1 MSQIKNMK
9 KQTVSKKKAVVL
21 FSGGLDSTTCLYWA
35 LAKGYECV
43 ALNISYGQRHIK
55 EINCAKKICAKLG
68 VKMQSLNLNLPWLSA
83 ATSLIGK
90 NKALPKADLKTIHDK
105 KRLPSTYVPGR
116 NLLFISLAASFA
128 DSIGAN
134 VIIAGPNAVDY
145 SGYPDCRPQFYK
157 PLAKA
162 VAEGTSGALTGSKIK
177 ILTPLLKLS
186 KAQIA
191 KLGAKLKVP
200 FGLTWTCYKGG
211 AKPCGKC
218 DACLLRAQG
227 FKEAGILDK

>member
-1 MSQIKNMK
+1 MK
-9 KQTVSKKKAVVL
+9 KNNLKKEKAVVL

-35 LAKGYECV
+35 LSKGYDCV
-43 ALNISYGQRHIK
+43 ALNISYGQKHIK
-55 EINCAKKICAKLG
+55 EIACAKNICAKLG
-68 VKMQSLNLNLPWLSA
+68 VKMQSLNLNLPWLEG
-83 ATSLIGK
+83 ATSLVGK
-90 NKALPKADLKTIHDK
+90 NKVLPKASLKEIHNK
-105 KRLPSTYVPGR
+105 NRLPSTYVPGR
-116 NLLFISLAASFA
+116 NLLFIALAASFA
-128 DSIGAN
+128 DSIGATA
-134 VIIAGPNAVDY
+134 IIAGPNAIDY
-145 SGYPDCRPQFYK
+145 SGYPDCRPQFYT

-162 VAEGTSGALTGSKIK
+162 VKEGTSGALTGKKIK

-200 FGLTWTCYKGG
+200 FSLTWTCYKGG

>member
-1 MSQIKNMK
+1 MTKKNNIKK
-9 KQTVSKKKAVVL
+9 ELKTAVVL

-35 LAKGYECV
+35 LNKGYKCV

-55 EINCAKKICAKLG
+55 ETACAKKICAKLG
-68 VKMQSLNLNLPWLSA
+68 IKMESINLNLPWLKE
-83 ATSLIGK
+83 ATSLVGK
-90 NKALPKADLKTIHDK
+90 NKTLPEAKLKEIHNK

-128 DSIGAN
+128 DSIGATA
-134 VIIAGPNAVDY
+134 IIAGPNAIDY

-162 VAEGTSGALTGSKIK
+162 VKEGTSGAITGKNIE
-177 ILTPLLKLS
+177 IITPLLKLS

-218 DACLLRAQG
+218 DACILRAQG

>member
-1 MSQIKNMK
+1 MRRKKNLVK
-9 KQTVSKKKAVVL
+9 KEIKKAVVL

-35 LAKGYECV
+35 LDKGYDCV
-43 ALNISYGQRHIK
+43 ALNISYGQKHIK
-55 EINCAKKICAKLG
+55 EISCAKKICAKLG
-68 VKMQSLNLNLPWLSA
+68 VKMENINLNLPWLYK
-83 ATSLIGK
+83 ATSLVGK
-90 NKALPKADLKTIHDK
+90 NKPLPKANLKEIHNK
-105 KRLPSTYVPGR
+105 NRLPSTYVPGR
-116 NLLFISLAASFA
+116 NLLFIALAASYA
-128 DSIGAN
+128 DSIGAQA
-134 VIIAGPNAVDY
+134 IIAGPNAVDY

-162 VAEGTSGALTGSKIK
+162 VKEGTSGALSGKTIK

-227 FKEAGILDK
+227 FKEAGLLDK

>member
-1 MSQIKNMK
+1 MKQCRNKNK
-9 KQTVSKKKAVVL
+9 LSKANKKAVVL

-35 LAKGYECV
+35 LSKGYECI
-43 ALNISYGQRHIK
+43 ALNIAYGQRHIK
-55 EINCAKKICAKLG
+55 ETACAKKICSKLG
-68 VKMQSLNLNLPWLSA
+68 VKMQSINLSLPWLKE
-83 ATSLIGK
+83 ATSLVGK
-90 NKALPKADLKTIHDK
+90 NKTLPSENLEKIHNK

-116 NLLFISLAASFA
+116 NLLFIALAASYA
-128 DSIGAN
+128 DSIGAEA
-134 VIIAGPNAVDY
+134 IIAGPNAIDY
-145 SGYPDCRPQFYK
+145 SGYPDCRPEFYK
-157 PLAKA
+157 PLSKA
-162 VAEGTSGALTGSKIK
+162 VKEGTSGAISGKSIK
-177 ILTPLLKLS
+177 IITPLLKLS

-218 DACLLRAQG
+218 DACRLRAQG

>member
-1 MSQIKNMK
+1 MK
-9 KQTVSKKKAVVL
+9 DKKRLQKTKKAVVL

-55 EINCAKKICAKLG
+55 ETTCAKKICSKLG
-68 VKMQSLNLNLPWLSA
+68 VKMQSITLNLPWLKE
-83 ATSLIGK
+83 ATSLVGK
-90 NKALPKADLKTIHDK
+90 NKSLPSSNLKDIYNK

-116 NLLFISLAASFA
+116 NLLFISLAASYA
-128 DSIGAN
+128 DSIGAQA
-134 VIIAGPNAVDY
+134 IIAGPNAIDY

-157 PLAKA
+157 PLSKA
-162 VAEGTSGALTGSKIK
+162 VKEGTSGALSGENIE

-200 FGLTWTCYKGG
+200 FSLTWTCYKGG

>member
-1 MSQIKNMK
+1 MVQCKFKKNK
-9 KQTVSKKKAVVL
+9 GKGKKAVVL

-35 LAKGYECV
+35 LDKGYDCV
-43 ALNISYGQRHIK
+43 ALNISYGQKHIK
-55 EINCAKKICAKLG
+55 EITCAKKICTKLG
-68 VKMQSLNLNLPWLSA
+68 VKMQSLNLTLPWLES
-83 ATSLIGK
+83 ATSLVGK
-90 NKALPKADLKTIHDK
+90 NKALPTANLKEIHNK

-116 NLLFISLAASFA
+116 NLLFVALAASYA
-128 DSIGAN
+128 DSIGATA
-134 VIIAGPNAVDY
+134 IIAGPNAVDY

-162 VAEGTSGALTGSKIK
+162 VKEGTSGAISGKDIK
-177 ILTPLLKLS
+177 IITPLLKLS

-200 FGLTWTCYKGG
+200 FNLTWTCYKGG
-211 AKPCGKC
+211 KKPCGKC

>member
-1 MSQIKNMK
+1 MNNKKN
-9 KQTVSKKKAVVL
+9 TSKEPKKAVVL

-35 LAKGYECV
+35 LAKGYECI

-55 EINCAKKICAKLG
+55 ETACAKKICAKLG
-68 VKMQSLNLNLPWLSA
+68 VKMQSITLSLPWLKQ
-83 ATSLIGK
+83 ATSLVGK
-90 NKALPKADLKTIHDK
+90 NKSLPKAKLEEIHNK

-116 NLLFISLAASFA
+116 NLMFISLAASFA
-128 DSIGAN
+128 DSIGASA
-134 VIIAGPNAVDY
+134 IIAGPNAIDY

-162 VAEGTSGALTGSKIK
+162 VKEGTSGAVCGKSIK

-200 FGLTWTCYKGG
+200 FALTWTCYKGG
-211 AKPCGKC
+211 SKPCGKC

>member
-1 MSQIKNMK
+1 MIDKKGLQVKN
-9 KQTVSKKKAVVL
+9 KKAVVL

-55 EINCAKKICAKLG
+55 ETSCAKKICSKLG
-68 VKMQSLNLNLPWLSA
+68 VKMQSITLNLPWLQE
-83 ATSLIGK
+83 ATSLVGK
-90 NKALPKADLKTIHDK
+90 DKSLPTSNLKQIHNK

-116 NLLFISLAASFA
+116 NLLFISLAASYA
-128 DSIGAN
+128 DSIGATA
-134 VIIAGPNAVDY
+134 IIAGPNAVDY
-145 SGYPDCRPQFYK
+145 SGYPDCRPQFYE
-157 PLAKA
+157 PLSKA
-162 VAEGTSGALTGSKIK
+162 VKEGTSGAISGKSIK

-200 FGLTWTCYKGG
+200 FGLTWTCYNGSK
-211 AKPCGKC
+211 KPCGKC

>member
-1 MSQIKNMK
+1 MTNTKDIKKNFK
-9 KQTVSKKKAVVL
+9 TAVVL

-35 LAKGYECV
+35 LNKGYKCV

-55 EINCAKKICAKLG
+55 ETACAQKICAKLG
-68 VKMQSLNLNLPWLSA
+68 VKMQSINLNLPWLKE
-83 ATSLIGK
+83 ATSLVGK
-90 NKALPKADLKTIHDK
+90 NKILPAAKLKEIHNK

-128 DSIGAN
+128 DSIGATA
-134 VIIAGPNAVDY
+134 IIAGPNAIDY

-157 PLAKA
+157 PLAQA
-162 VAEGTSGALTGSKIK
+162 VKEGTSGAITGKNIE
-177 ILTPLLKLS
+177 IITPLLKLS

>member
-1 MSQIKNMK
+1 MNAKIKA
-9 KQTVSKKKAVVL
+9 KKAVVL

-35 LAKGYECV
+35 LSKGYECV
-43 ALNISYGQRHIK
+43 ALNISYGQRHVK
-55 EINCAKKICAKLG
+55 ETSCAKKICSKLG
-68 VKMQSLNLNLPWLSA
+68 VKMQSINLNLPWLKE
-83 ATSLIGK
+83 ATSLVGK
-90 NKALPKADLKTIHDK
+90 NKTLPNADLKEIHNK

-128 DSIGAN
+128 DSIGAQ

-162 VAEGTSGALTGSKIK
+162 VKEGTSGAISGKHIE

-211 AKPCGKC
+211 VKPCGKC
-218 DACLLRAQG
+218 DACRLRAQG

>member
-1 MSQIKNMK
+1 MRQDNKLTKKKIKK
-9 KQTVSKKKAVVL
+9 EKAVVL

-35 LAKGYECV
+35 LDKGYDCV
-43 ALNISYGQRHIK
+43 ALNISYGQKHIK
-55 EINCAKKICAKLG
+55 EIACAKKICAKLG
-68 VKMQSLNLNLPWLSA
+68 VKMQSLNLNLPWLEE
-83 ATSLIGK
+83 ATSLVGK
-90 NKALPKADLKTIHDK
+90 NKVLPKASLKEIHNK
-105 KRLPSTYVPGR
+105 NRLPSTYVPGR
-116 NLLFISLAASFA
+116 NLLFISLAASYA
-128 DSIGAN
+128 DSIGATA
-134 VIIAGPNAVDY
+134 IIAGPNAIDY
-145 SGYPDCRPQFYK
+145 SGYPDCRPQFYT

-162 VAEGTSGALTGSKIK
+162 VKEGTSGALTGKKIK
-177 ILTPLLKLS
+177 ILTPLLRLS

-200 FGLTWTCYKGG
+200 FSLTWTCYKGG